1 MTPSSGVPGRR
12 GPVAQ
17 RHLSEQAAQSG
28 GRDAPRPRLAGP
40 WVAVLAPPSHA
51 VLLVERDEQCSPQLE
66 KGTRRSWARAP
77 PTSRWRP
84 RVQTNNRCALRSS
97 ASSPAGCND
106 GRSLR
111 RLGAMGKGGGGG
123 GVKGCRP
130 GRRGSG
136 QGGQGCRRRGS
147 CKPLRRRRRTR
158 TLSAA
163 PYTHPQC
170 RVLFLSGW

>member
-1 MTPSSGVPGRR
+1 
-12 GPVAQ
+12 
-17 RHLSEQAAQSG
+17 
-28 GRDAPRPRLAGP
+28 
-40 WVAVLAPPSHA
+40 
-51 VLLVERDEQCSPQLE
+51 
-66 KGTRRSWARAP
+66 
-77 PTSRWRP
+77 
-84 RVQTNNRCALRSS
+84 
-97 ASSPAGCND
+97 
-106 GRSLR
+106 
-111 RLGAMGKGGGGG
+111 MGKGGGGG